1 MQSVP
6 ISTKVV
12 RSNPADCPW
21 FYPSTP
27 VSSTNITDRHDITE
41 MFSSISYIDLHFCLS
56 RFGILCL
63 SYKLFFHFQ
72 HCILFLMS
80 YTSQD
85 VFNQELINVHIK
97 LTTIENSRKK
107 MKTNLVM
114 PCHIVIFSYGVETAD
129 FGCPV

>member
-1 MQSVP
+1 MGPRGANKNYTYKLTRGKELMVL
-6 ISTKVV
+6 KNFDHV
-12 RSNPADCPW
+12 
-21 FYPSTP
+21 
-27 VSSTNITDRHDITE
+27 
-41 MFSSISYIDLHFCLS
+41 FSSISYIDLHFCLS

>member
-1 MQSVP
+1 
-6 ISTKVV
+6 
-12 RSNPADCPW
+12 
-21 FYPSTP
+21 
-27 VSSTNITDRHDITE
+27 
-41 MFSSISYIDLHFCLS
+41 
-56 RFGILCL
+56 
-63 SYKLFFHFQ
+63 
-72 HCILFLMS
+72 MS